1 MRRLGWE
8 INLCG
13 FYFLRFGSAEYGD
26 LCVEVIE
33 CHGMF
38 QFVFLLLLV
47 LLMSQMKI
55 LSG

>member
-13 FYFLRFGSAEYGD
+13 FYFLRFGSAEYGE

-38 QFVFLLLLV
+38 QFVFLLLLYFKEK
-47 LLMSQMKI
+47 LCIS
-55 LSG
+55 